1 MNDKRPIILDFTR
14 KDFSDA
20 IICDDENLL
29 HRAKLEEAMLMWRD
43 LYKKAIEESEEK
55 DFCKPNIVHDTIS
68 LFGSRGAGKTTFL
81 LTFVDRIKRDYPDV
95 LCLEHIDPSLIEP
108 KLHPFVS
115 ILASLHRE
123 VERSGKI
130 TECDSCDQRFDK
142 YRSYTQL
149 YTQLLKAL
157 PSIDGVGRDNLY
169 ENWVDN
175 EYVAQ
180 KGMLRAEIYNQLDIL
195 FNRYVKLTLEL
206 MGKKVLV
213 IPFDDIDTDFH
224 KGFEILEVIRKYL
237 INRQIVSILTGDMEL
252 YAKLVRQASWQCF
265 TPDYLNSEIE
275 YSGYK
280 GRDFANMV
288 DQLEDQYLVKILKP
302 ERRIQLKTLGEYL
315 EDGYD
320 IRIRFNEGSDI
331 LSVQDCYNEIIK
343 LSGIKTTNR
352 SVVKVV
358 KSFLQRQSLRIQIRL
373 FTCLKRC
380 KDNQHYQTLMAN
392 YLLSVFWNDI
402 TQKTPASKALFKES
416 GEFVT
421 DMLQFLLRT
430 NSLFTC
436 TKFLP
441 TSNDDALNKSLFSIG
456 AFFNKQVS
464 KEFKS
469 YMVIDYWIRIAMN
482 QTLLSNLSNKAAKDE
497 GTLFLNEFFDY
508 TYMSSDVELTKGL
521 GLAFA
526 FANGKYNEIP
536 DNKNPFS
543 SSESFLAATIQ
554 IRDKYYAY
562 NNVNDRLTTM
572 AMLGSIR
579 DEVRENVLVSIFRI
593 LASIHDIMVV
603 IDNVKKNEYSEIKK
617 TINLQFN
624 RFCQYLYYKEPAPS
638 VRLSE
643 RGARID
649 DFKYGRDIQ
658 PEIESLDDDFI
669 GEIMRWASIRISP
682 SCELLERIY
691 TRFYFS
697 CLNIDA
703 SKHYRN
709 TAEKLSAYIVAL
721 FNAALVEETI
731 DASIGNITFNSI
743 GDINELY
750 ISNFCQIREKNK
762 NVTLEIH
769 NWLISCP
776 LLLVY
781 LRKEIYDLI
790 KSDNIQ
796 IADVINSM
804 QFERWSYDKKAAEE
818 QLKRLNGEYDN
829 CTLALLWFQNFR
841 KLVHLRED
849 IGILRNQLKNKGLE
863 PETFNTLRQ
872 EYDKARKDLDTLE
885 TKLAVGVL
893 IPNLGININYKMD
906 YNEIDRAYIDL
917 MIRMNN
923 ITKEKKEI
931 EERISNLSSE
941 IDNITRNSIPDIS
954 TRKYDAYSVLK
965 TFLLY
970 DKTDTCP
977 TYTSR

>member
-1 MNDKRPIILDFTR
+1 MNDKKPIILDFTR

-29 HRAKLEEAMLMWRD
+29 HRAKLDEAMLMWRD

-81 LTFVDRIKRDYPDV
+81 LTFVDRIKREYPDV

-123 VERSGKI
+123 VERSGMI

-149 YTQLLKAL
+149 YTQLLKSL
-157 PSIDGVGRDNLY
+157 PSIDGVGKDNLY

-180 KGMLRAEIYNQLDIL
+180 KGMQRAEIYNQLDIL

-265 TPDYLNSEIE
+265 TPDYLKSEIE

-320 IRIRFNEGSDI
+320 IRVRFNEGSDI
-331 LSVQDCYNEIIK
+331 PSVQECYNDIIK
-343 LSGIKTTNR
+343 LSGIKSTNR

-358 KSFLQRQSLRIQIRL
+358 KSFLQGQSLRIQIRL
-373 FTCLKRC
+373 LTCLKRC
-380 KDNQHYQTLMAN
+380 NENQHYQTLMAN

-441 TSNDDALNKSLFSIG
+441 TTNDDALNKSLFSIG

-482 QTLLSNLSNKAAKDE
+482 QTLLSNLSNKAARDE
-497 GTLFLNEFFDY
+497 GNLFLNEFIDY
-508 TYMSSDVELTKGL
+508 TNMCSDVELTKGL

-536 DNKNPFS
+536 DNINPYRA
-543 SSESFLAATIQ
+543 SESFLAATIQ
-554 IRDKYYAY
+554 IPQKHYDYKI
-562 NNVNDRLTTM
+562 VNDRLTTM
-572 AMLGSIR
+572 AMLGTIR
-579 DEVRENVLVSIFRI
+579 DEVSENVLVSIFKI

-603 IDNVKKNEYSEIKK
+603 IDNAKKSEDSEIKK

-638 VRLSE
+638 VRLTQQD
-643 RGARID
+643 ARID
-649 DFKYGRDIQ
+649 EYKYERDIQ
-658 PEIESLDDDFI
+658 PEIESLDDGFI
-669 GEIMRWASIRISP
+669 ADIIRWASIRISP

-703 SKHYRN
+703 SNYHMN

-750 ISNFCQIREKNK
+750 ISNLYQFREKSK

-790 KSDNIQ
+790 MSENIP

-804 QFERWSYDKKAAEE
+804 RYERLLNDKEAAEQ
-818 QLKRLNGEYDN
+818 QLERLNVESDN
-829 CTLALLWFQNFR
+829 CTLALLWFHNFR

-863 PETFNTLRQ
+863 PETINTLRQ
-872 EYDKARKDLDTLE
+872 EYDQARRVHDNLE
-885 TKLAVGVL
+885 AKLAVGVF
-893 IPNLGININYKMD
+893 IPSLGIKINYKMD

-917 MIRMNN
+917 MTRMNN
-923 ITKEKKEI
+923 ITKKKDEI
-931 EERISNLSSE
+931 QERISKISSYMKQFP
-941 IDNITRNSIPDIS
+941 RNSLPGIS

-965 TFLLY
+965 NIVVL
-970 DKTDTCP
+970 
-977 TYTSR
+977 